1 MKKIFYLAAFLVFT
15 GVLVQA
21 QTMPVIPW
29 DQRRADLYYYGS
41 NWVDSSMMQYP
52 EARLYLSHYK
62 TVPAYGSWIGTF
74 LQEEIGQH
82 YIGRPCVTDQPLKV
96 LGIAAPLVIMD
107 WGHFVDTSRANR
119 VPEYFRL
126 YQHEND
132 SIYFVDE
139 ARWDT
144 TTPQYKFQVR
154 HWDGQWGGGNT
165 TVDYD
170 LYEAYFEKPAIVH
183 DTFYVGG
190 TNYNNLMHGPSS
202 PETDPWGLLLASFLH
217 PATKYHFF
225 WRLDTIYGSISM
237 NPNYFIV
244 RSYYH
249 SQSLYPMGPEWP
261 TFDTTKFVIHTDY
274 PNLWL
279 PFFAIFDTNFVPG
292 LGTYDDSCL
301 APTGLHTE
309 GSTATSVTLAW
320 NAGGETLWQ
329 LSVYEDGTNPNDG
342 LLLQTPINYAFIDS
356 LELGHWYRAQVRT
369 LCDTDVFGDW
379 SDTVLFLYGTLDDT
393 ITCQKPTNLAV
404 HSTDVGMVVLTWAE
418 NTEVT
423 SWLVEVGSADTPVG
437 EGAVTTAPVPF
448 TMRNGLDTAMWH
460 WARVR
465 SKCGTDWYS
474 LWTDTV
480 MFYIPGDG
488 SGDNPNDTTQAI
500 NLVEQYTYLMPN
512 PARDEVTVASSF
524 RVKAVELY
532 GSDGKLLL
540 RKEVNAVGTTLSLE
554 GLPAGIYFVRV
565 RTSAGVTTK
574 RLVVE

>member
-1 MKKIFYLAAFLVFT
+1 MKKFLYLVVFVIAS

-21 QTMPVIPW
+21 QTMDTIFW
-29 DQRRADLYYYGS
+29 NQRRADFYYGS
-41 NWVDSSMMQYP
+41 
-52 EARLYLSHYK
+52 
-62 TVPAYGSWIGTF
+62 SWIDSNVIAHLGVELYHDDWRYELEEACDYS
-74 LQEEIGQH
+74 LQGDQFV
-82 YIGRPCVTDQPLKV
+82 GRPYVTNTPLKIV
-96 LGIAAPLVIMD
+96 GVAAPVTIVDELPIII
-107 WGHFVDTSRANR
+107 DTSR
-119 VPEYFRL
+119 VPEYFQV
-126 YQHEND
+126 YQHADD
-132 SIYFVDE
+132 SIIFLDE
-139 ARWDT
+139 VRWDT
-144 TTPQYKFQVR
+144 ATPQYLIEWKV
-154 HWDGQWGGGNT
+154 WWNSSTGWMST
-165 TVDYD
+165 TNLP
-170 LYEAYFEKPAIVH
+170 LYEAYFEKPVYVH

-190 TNYNNLMHGPSS
+190 TRHNNLMWGMQDEGSANMWANEHPMTSYHSTKRVSELGIS
-202 PETDPWGLLLASFLH
+202 PE
-217 PATKYHFF
+217 
-225 WRLDTIYGSISM
+225 
-237 NPNYFIV
+237 PNYFIYK
-244 RSYYH
+244 YYWWTIYK
-249 SQSLYPMGPEWP
+249 YPPANYIFDLP
-261 TFDTTKFVIHTDY
+261 IFDTTQILICEGKDRWF
-274 PNLWL
+274 

-292 LGTYDDSCL
+292 VGTYDDSCL

-342 LLLQTPINYAFIDS
+342 LLLQTPINYAFIDN

-488 SGDNPNDTTQAI
+488 NGGNPDNPNDTTQAI

-532 GSDGKLLL
+532 GSDGKLLQ